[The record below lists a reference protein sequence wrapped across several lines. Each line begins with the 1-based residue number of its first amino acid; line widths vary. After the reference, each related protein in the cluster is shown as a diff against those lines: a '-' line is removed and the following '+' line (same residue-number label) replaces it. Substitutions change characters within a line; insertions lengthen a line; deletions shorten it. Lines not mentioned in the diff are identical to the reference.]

1 MKEVEHMKLRCT
13 KESLIDSINIV
24 SKAVSARSTIAVIEG
39 IHVKAIEG
47 NQLRLT
53 GNDFEI
59 GIECVIDAQVEV
71 AGEIVI
77 NAKMFGD
84 IVRKLPEEA
93 VDIELLENNV
103 TRIKSGKSKFEIP
116 GIVATEF
123 PELPSF
129 DSEYNININKTN
141 IKKMINNTIFSVAT
155 NENKIVL
162 TGCLLETLGNQVRM
176 VAVDG
181 YRLAMRDEKLSKE
194 YEDRRV
200 IIPSKA
206 LAELNKILKD
216 GDEEVEINYTQK
228 HAVFLFD
235 NCKMVTR
242 LIEGEYINYRQI
254 MPKDSSV
261 EIKCD
266 VRALV
271 NSVER
276 AALVNTSDNNKSPIK
291 MKIGSDNINITCQT
305 SVGTVDDNI
314 AAETSDCDLEIGFNH
329 KFLLDA
335 LHAVDGDTVVL
346 KMKDATSPCVIE
358 PAEGNDFYYLI
369 LPMRLSV

>member
-1 MKEVEHMKLRCT
+1 MKLRCT
-13 KESLIDSINIV
+13 KESLIDAINIV
-24 SKAVSARSTIAVIEG
+24 SKAVSSRSSTIAVIEG
-39 IHVKAIEG
+39 IHLKAIED
-47 NQLRLT
+47 NRVRLT
-53 GNDFEI
+53 GNDFDI

-93 VDIELLENNV
+93 VDIELLDNNV

-116 GIVATEF
+116 GIAAAEF

-129 DSEYNININKTN
+129 DSEYSISISKTN
-141 IKKMINNTIFSVAT
+141 IKKMINNTIFSVGT
-155 NENKIVL
+155 SENKIVL
-162 TGCLLETLGNQVRM
+162 TGCLLETSGEQVRM

-194 YEDRRV
+194 YEQRSV

-206 LAELNKILKD
+206 LSELNKILKD
-216 GDEEVEINYTQK
+216 GDEEIEVNYTQK

-254 MPKDSSV
+254 MPKDSAI

-271 NSVER
+271 DSIER
-276 AALVNTSDNNKSPIK
+276 AALVNTSDINKSPIK
-291 MKIGSDNINITCQT
+291 MKIGGDNINITCQT

-314 AAETSDCDLEIGFNH
+314 AAETGSCDLEIGFNH

-335 LHAVDGDTVVL
+335 LHACEGDEIVM
-346 KMKDATSPCVIE
+346 KMKESTSPCVIE
-358 PAEGNDFYYLI
+358 PVEGNDYYYLI
-369 LPMRLSV
+369 LPVRLSA

>member
-1 MKEVEHMKLRCT
+1 MKLRCT
-13 KESLIDSINIV
+13 KESLIDAINIV

-39 IHVKAIEG
+39 IHIKAIEG
-47 NQLRLT
+47 NTLRLT

-59 GIECVIDAQVEV
+59 GIECVIDAQVETP
-71 AGEIVI
+71 GEIVV

-84 IVRKLPEEA
+84 IVRKLPEDA
-93 VDIELLENNV
+93 VDVELLENNL

-123 PELPSF
+123 PELPAF
-129 DSEYNININKTN
+129 DSEYSISISKTN
-141 IKKMINNTIFSVAT
+141 IKKMINNTIFSVGT
-155 NENKIVL
+155 SENKIVL
-162 TGCLLETLGNQVRM
+162 TGCLLETLGEKIRM

-181 YRLAMRDEKLSKE
+181 YRLAMRDEKLPKE
-194 YEDRRV
+194 YEERSV

-206 LAELNKILKD
+206 LSELNKILKD
-216 GDEEVEINYTQK
+216 GDEEIEINYTQK

-254 MPKDSSV
+254 MPTDSGI

-271 NSVER
+271 DSIER
-276 AALVNTSDNNKSPIK
+276 AALVNTSDINKSPIK
-291 MKIGSDNINITCQT
+291 MKIGGDNINISCQT
-305 SVGTVDDNI
+305 SVGTVDDNL
-314 AAETSDCDLEIGFNH
+314 AAETGDADLEIGFNH

-335 LHAVDGDTVVL
+335 LHACEGEEVVL
-346 KMKDATSPCVIE
+346 KMKAANLPCVIE
-358 PAEGNDFYYLI
+358 PAEGNDYYYLI
-369 LPMRLSV
+369 LPVRLG

>member
-1 MKEVEHMKLRCT
+1 MKLRCT
-13 KESLIDSINIV
+13 KESLIDAINIV

-39 IHVKAIEG
+39 ICVKAVEG

-84 IVRKLPEEA
+84 IIRKLPEEA
-93 VDIELLENNV
+93 VDIELLDNNV

-129 DSEYNININKTN
+129 DSEYNINISKTN
-141 IKKMINNTIFSVAT
+141 LKKMINNTIFSVAT

-162 TGCLLETLGNQVRM
+162 TGCLLETLGAEVRM

-181 YRLAMRDEKLSKE
+181 YRLAMRDEKLAKE
-194 YEDRRV
+194 YEARSV

-206 LAELNKILKD
+206 FAELNKIIKD
-216 GDEEVEINYTQK
+216 GDEEIEINYTAK

-254 MPKDSSV
+254 MPKDSTV

-291 MKIGSDNINITCQT
+291 MKIGNDNINITCQT
-305 SVGTVDDNI
+305 SVGMVDDNI
-314 AAETSDCDLEIGFNH
+314 TAETSDCDLEIGFNH

-335 LHAVDGDTVVL
+335 LHSVDGDEVIL
-346 KMKDATSPCVIE
+346 RMKDATSPCVIE
-358 PAEGNDFYYLI
+358 PVEGNEFYYLI
-369 LPMRLSV
+369 LPMRLSA